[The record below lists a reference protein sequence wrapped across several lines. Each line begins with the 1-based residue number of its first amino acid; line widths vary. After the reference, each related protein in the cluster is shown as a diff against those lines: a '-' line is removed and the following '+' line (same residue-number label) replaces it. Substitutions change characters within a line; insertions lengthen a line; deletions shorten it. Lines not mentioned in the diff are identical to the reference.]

1 MQHQLSTPTSPTP
14 HRITFKATC
23 LFICTNSFAPKAC
36 PQRAPEFVHGY
47 VNSLPRG
54 RRCVSNNTPRSYRTF
69 LNCIAFWIRI
79 LQKCIC
85 ILHLLNMQ
93 ILQNAYAFCIRI
105 TLRIMRSA
113 SRSRGMDLETQV
125 TATAS
130 CIRIYIANASRAVV
144 IDWIIA
150 KQCI

>member
-1 MQHQLSTPTSPTP
+1 MCRCAKPANRPTTPTP
-14 HRITFKATC
+14 HHINSYVRYLC
-23 LFICTNSFAPKAC
+23 ICTNSFAPKAC

-47 VNSLPRG
+47 VNSLPRD

-113 SRSRGMDLETQV
+113 SRSR
-125 TATAS
+125 
-130 CIRIYIANASRAVV
+130 RAWTLRHKSQQPHLAFAYTLRMHPVL
-144 IDWIIA
+144 W
-150 KQCI
+150 